1 MELADIVIKRIEE
14 EENTKKLFNALI
26 GFSKENVG
34 VAISKISQ
42 LFTTGRQKRST
53 LTLLNLLEDEE
64 ISKIEDI
71 NIYRANLPNKIVGE
85 QDGAEKITTR
95 TFIKQS
101 DNFASDIGKTAD
113 EQNCDFIF
121 LGMGPNV
128 FNTPLWDKY
137 IKLKQNNL
145 ATEEDYINEL
155 GQQQTK
161 TLRVASNLLAKSD
174 KSVGVLVGDIPET
187 LSNIFVPIL
196 REEDLIILTHISQI
210 AKSTNLRITVWDA
223 IGVIENNNKIQKL
236 FSSIS
241 KKAESKV
248 RLWNNDK
255 KITIDFINEQDLM
268 VIART
273 GWEKLICT
281 PLCWIKSMPSTLI
294 IKDKKR

>member
-1 MELADIVIKRIEE
+1 MELADIVVKRIEE